1 MAADTGDVN
10 PAATDVGKPE
20 VKIDENPVVAAGV
33 VAAAEESPA
42 ATDVGK
48 PEVKI
53 DENPVVAAGG
63 LAAGTE
69 RTAIGH
75 NGGVFHP

>member
-1 MAADTGDVN
+1 VAADTGDVN

-48 PEVKI
+48 PEVNRV
-53 DENPVVAAGG
+53 EMPAVAAGVV
-63 LAAGTE
+63 AAGTE
-69 RTAIGH
+69 RTAMGR

>member
-1 MAADTGDVN
+1 VAADTGDVN

-48 PEVKI
+48 PEVNRV
-53 DENPVVAAGG
+53 EMPAVAAGVVAAG
-63 LAAGTE
+63 TE
-69 RTAIGH
+69 WTAMGR